1 VILNTDAGTIDYET
15 GAIYLNSFVSSTGTP
30 VNRYYDTD
38 VFTVNIPS
46 EKDIILPL
54 RNRIL
59 TIDENDPLAIQIT
72 MYAEQ

>member
-1 VILNTDAGTIDYET
+1 MNADAGTIDYET
-15 GAIYLNSFVSSTGTP
+15 GATYLNSFVSSTGTP
-30 VNRYYDTD
+30 ANRYYDTD